1 MVDKTNEMLDLLKN
15 KYGLRVQLSGG
26 ESARLIGS
34 VHQIFLTVG
43 RQEQKFHLGNEEL
56 EDLIVY
62 LAWKEL
68 GVEFKPDDM
77 RDLKKE
83 LKKITNEETPLPPKK

>member
-1 MVDKTNEMLDLLKN
+1 MVDKINDVLDLLKN

-26 ESARLIGS
+26 ESLRLIGP

-43 RQEQKFHLGNEEL
+43 RQEQKFHLGNQEL

-68 GVEFKPDDM
+68 GIDFKPDDM
-77 RDLKKE
+77 SDLKKQ
-83 LKKITNEETPLPPKK
+83 LKKITTEVTVLPPEK

>member
-1 MVDKTNEMLDLLKN
+1 MVDKTNEMLNLLKN

-26 ESARLIGS
+26 KSARLIGP

-83 LKKITNEETPLPPKK
+83 LKKITNEETALPPKK